1 MSYSLILSLTH
12 SLIKFMTSRRNFI
25 KKSAFATVGGM
36 MIPNFLKAFELQNL
50 GKTQENE
57 KILVIIQLSGGNDG
71 LNTVVPYR
79 NDIYYKSRPSIAIP
93 SEKVLKLNDEVG
105 LNPAMESLRNL
116 YDNGLVSV
124 INNVGYPNPDRSH
137 FRSMDIWQTASE
149 STEYLSTGWIG
160 RYLDAN
166 CTGNCVPYRAL
177 EIDDTLS
184 LSMKGEKVKALAVQD
199 TEKLYKQISGDF
211 MSKIAKNKSVD
222 EHDNVAYLYK
232 TLAETASSA
241 EFLHTKRSAAQRG
254 AAHTKIYK
262 SESEYPQGEL
272 GQRLKTISEL
282 IVSGMPTN
290 IYYVSI
296 SGFDTHFNQVNQQ
309 ERLLKNYADTV
320 NVFVND
326 LKKNN
331 KLKDVAIMTFSEFGR
346 RVKQNASGGTDHG
359 TANNIFLIGEN
370 LKRPKVLNE
379 APNLTDLDEGDLKFS
394 VDFRQIYS
402 SLLKDW
408 LKTEDKSILGKGFES
423 LGLL

>member
-1 MSYSLILSLTH
+1 MQ
-12 SLIKFMTSRRNFI
+12 SRRAFI
-25 KKSAFATVGGM
+25 EKSAFATVGGM
-36 MIPNFLKAFELQNL
+36 MIPNFLKAFEKQNL
-50 GKTQENE
+50 GQNQSTDKT
-57 KILVIIQLSGGNDG
+57 LVVIQLSGGNDG

-79 NDIYYKSRPSIAIP
+79 NDIYYKARPNIAIP

-105 LNPAMESLRNL
+105 LNPAMESLRGL
-116 YDNGLVSV
+116 YDDGLVNI

-137 FRSMDIWQTASE
+137 FRSMDIWQTASD
-149 STEYLSTGWIG
+149 STEYLNTGWIG
-160 RYLDAN
+160 RYLDAK
-166 CTGNCVPYRAL
+166 CVGNCVPYQAL

-184 LSMKGEKVKALAVQD
+184 LSMKGAKVKALSVQD
-199 TEKLYKQISGDF
+199 PEKLYKQVSANFI
-211 MSKIAKNKSVD
+211 NKVAQNKAVN

-241 EFLHTKRSAAQRG
+241 EFLHTKQHAAQ
-254 AAHTKIYK
+254 KIYK
-262 SESEYPQGEL
+262 STNQYPQGEL

-309 ERLLKNYADTV
+309 ERLLKNYADSLS
-320 NVFVND
+320 VFVND

-331 KLKDVAIMTFSEFGR
+331 KFKDVAIMTFSEFGR

-359 TANNIFLIGEN
+359 TANNVFLISDN

-379 APNLTDLDEGDLKFS
+379 APNLTDLDDGDLKFS
-394 VDFRQIYS
+394 IDFRQIYA
-402 SLLKDW
+402 SLLQDW
-408 LKTEDKSILGKGFES
+408 LKTSDNAILSKSFQS
-423 LGLL
+423 LNLL

>member
-1 MSYSLILSLTH
+1 MQ
-12 SLIKFMTSRRNFI
+12 SRRAFI
-25 KKSAFATVGGM
+25 EKSAFATVGGM
-36 MIPNFLKAFELQNL
+36 MIPNFLKAFEKQNL
-50 GKTQENE
+50 GQNQSTDKT
-57 KILVIIQLSGGNDG
+57 LVVIQLSGGNDG

-79 NDIYYKSRPSIAIP
+79 NDIYYKARPNIAIP

-105 LNPAMESLRNL
+105 LNPAMESLRGL
-116 YDNGLVSV
+116 YDNGLVNI

-137 FRSMDIWQTASE
+137 FRSMDIWQTASD
-149 STEYLSTGWIG
+149 STEYLNTGWIG
-160 RYLDAN
+160 RYLDAK
-166 CTGNCVPYRAL
+166 CVGNCVPYQAL

-184 LSMKGEKVKALAVQD
+184 LSMKGAKVKALSVQD
-199 TEKLYKQISGDF
+199 PEKLYKQVSANFI
-211 MSKIAKNKSVD
+211 NKVAQNKAVN

-241 EFLHTKRSAAQRG
+241 EFLHTKQHAAQ
-254 AAHTKIYK
+254 KIYK
-262 SESEYPQGEL
+262 STNQYPQGEL

-309 ERLLKNYADTV
+309 ERLLKNYADSLS
-320 NVFVND
+320 VFVND

-331 KLKDVAIMTFSEFGR
+331 KFKDVAIMTFSEFGR

-359 TANNIFLIGEN
+359 TANNVFLISDN

-379 APNLTDLDEGDLKFS
+379 APNLTDLDDGDLKFS
-394 VDFRQIYS
+394 IDFRQIYS
-402 SLLKDW
+402 SLLQDW
-408 LKTEDKSILGKGFES
+408 LKTSDNPILSKSFQS
-423 LGLL
+423 LNLL

>member
-1 MSYSLILSLTH
+1 
-12 SLIKFMTSRRNFI
+12 MTSRRAFI

-36 MIPNFLKAFELQNL
+36 MIPNFLKAFELQQL
-50 GKTQENE
+50 GQSQTTD

-71 LNTVVPYR
+71 LNTIVPYR

-93 SEKVLKLNDEVG
+93 SDKVLKLNDELG
-105 LNPAMESLRNL
+105 FNPALESLRGL
-116 YDNGLVSV
+116 YDNAQISI

-149 STEYLSTGWIG
+149 STEYLNTGWIG

-166 CTGNCVPYRAL
+166 CAGNCVPYQAL

-184 LSMKGEKVKALAVQD
+184 LSMKGEKVKALSVQD
-199 TEKLYKQISGDF
+199 PEKLYKQISGNF
-211 MSKIAKNKSVD
+211 INKIAQNKAVN

-241 EFLHTKRSAAQRG
+241 EFLHTKRAAAQSKTYRSI
-254 AAHTKIYK
+254 AQ
-262 SESEYPQGEL
+262 YPQGEL

-309 ERLLKNYADTV
+309 ERMLKNYAESV
-320 NVFVND
+320 NTFVND
-326 LKKNN
+326 LKKNDRF
-331 KLKDVAIMTFSEFGR
+331 KDVAILTFSEFGR

-359 TANNIFLIGEN
+359 TANNVFLMSEN

-394 VDFRQIYS
+394 VDFRQIYA

-408 LKTEDKSILGKGFES
+408 LKTDSKAILGENFQS
-423 LGLL
+423 LNLL

>member
-1 MSYSLILSLTH
+1 MQ
-12 SLIKFMTSRRNFI
+12 SRRAFI
-25 KKSAFATVGGM
+25 EKSAFATVGGM
-36 MIPNFLKAFELQNL
+36 MIPNFLKAFEKQNL
-50 GKTQENE
+50 GQNQSTDKT
-57 KILVIIQLSGGNDG
+57 LVIIQLSGGNDG

-79 NDIYYKSRPSIAIP
+79 NDIYYKARPNIAIP

-105 LNPAMESLRNL
+105 LNPAMESLRGL
-116 YDNGLVSV
+116 YDNGLVNI

-149 STEYLSTGWIG
+149 STEYLNTGWIG
-160 RYLDAN
+160 RYLDAK
-166 CTGNCVPYRAL
+166 CVGNCVPYQAL

-184 LSMKGEKVKALAVQD
+184 LSMKGAKVKALSVQD
-199 TEKLYKQISGDF
+199 PEKLYKQVSANFI
-211 MSKIAKNKSVD
+211 NKVAQNKAVN

-241 EFLHTKRSAAQRG
+241 EFLHTKQRAAQ
-254 AAHTKIYK
+254 KIYK
-262 SESEYPQGEL
+262 STNQYPQGEL

-309 ERLLKNYADTV
+309 ERLLKNYADSLS
-320 NVFVND
+320 VFVND

-331 KLKDVAIMTFSEFGR
+331 KFKDVAIMTFSEFGR

-359 TANNIFLIGEN
+359 TANNVFLISEN

-379 APNLTDLDEGDLKFS
+379 APNLTDLDDGDLKFS
-394 VDFRQIYS
+394 IDFRQIYA
-402 SLLKDW
+402 SLLQDW
-408 LKTEDKSILGKGFES
+408 LKTNDNAILSKSFQS
-423 LGLL
+423 LNLL

>member
-1 MSYSLILSLTH
+1 LLILPFFKKLN
-12 SLIKFMTSRRNFI
+12 LKIMTSRRAFI

-36 MIPNFLKAFELQNL
+36 MIPNFLKAFEMQNL
-50 GKTQENE
+50 GQSQTTD
-57 KILVIIQLSGGNDG
+57 KILVVIQLSGGNDG

-105 LNPAMESLRNL
+105 LNPAMESLRTL
-116 YDNGLVSV
+116 YDDGLVSV

-149 STEYLSTGWIG
+149 STEYLNTGWIG

-166 CTGNCVPYRAL
+166 CAGNCVPYQAL

-184 LSMKGEKVKALAVQD
+184 LSMKGEKVKALSVQD
-199 TEKLYKQISGDF
+199 PEKLYKQVSANFINQV
-211 MSKIAKNKSVD
+211 AQNKAVN

-241 EFLHTKRSAAQRG
+241 EFLHNKRVAAQSKVYRS
-254 AAHTKIYK
+254 TNQ
-262 SESEYPQGEL
+262 YPQGEL

-282 IVSGMPTN
+282 IISGMPTN

-309 ERLLKNYADTV
+309 ERLLKNYADSV
-320 NVFVND
+320 SVFVND

-331 KLKDVAIMTFSEFGR
+331 KFKDVAIMTFSEFGR

-359 TANNIFLIGEN
+359 TANNVFLIGEN

-379 APNLTDLDEGDLKFS
+379 APNLIDLDEGDLKFS
-394 VDFRQIYS
+394 VDFRQIYA
-402 SLLKDW
+402 SLLKGW
-408 LKTEDKSILGKGFES
+408 LKTSDNDILGKNFHS
-423 LGLL
+423 LSLL

>member
-1 MSYSLILSLTH
+1 
-12 SLIKFMTSRRNFI
+12 MTSRRAFI

-36 MIPNFLKAFELQNL
+36 MIPNFLKAFELQQL
-50 GKTQENE
+50 GQSQTTD

-71 LNTVVPYR
+71 LNTIVPYR

-93 SEKVLKLNDEVG
+93 SDKVLKLNDEVG
-105 LNPAMESLRNL
+105 FNPALESLRGL
-116 YDNGLVSV
+116 YDNAQMSI

-149 STEYLSTGWIG
+149 STEYLNTGWIG

-166 CTGNCVPYRAL
+166 CSGNCVPYQAL

-184 LSMKGEKVKALAVQD
+184 LSMKGEKVKALSVQD
-199 TEKLYKQISGDF
+199 PEKLYKQISGNF
-211 MSKIAKNKSVD
+211 INKIAQNKAVN

-241 EFLHTKRSAAQRG
+241 EFLHTKRAAAQSKAYRSI
-254 AAHTKIYK
+254 AQ
-262 SESEYPQGEL
+262 YPQGEL

-296 SGFDTHFNQVNQQ
+296 SGFDTHFNQLNQQ
-309 ERLLKNYADTV
+309 ERLLKNYAESV
-320 NVFVND
+320 NTFVND
-326 LKKNN
+326 LKKNDRF
-331 KLKDVAIMTFSEFGR
+331 KDVAILTFSEFGR

-359 TANNIFLIGEN
+359 TANNVFLMSEN

-394 VDFRQIYS
+394 VDFRQIYA

-408 LKTEDKSILGKGFES
+408 LKTDSKAILGENFQS
-423 LGLL
+423 LNLL

>member
-1 MSYSLILSLTH
+1 
-12 SLIKFMTSRRNFI
+12 MTSRRNFI
-25 KKSAFATVGGM
+25 KKSALATVGGM
-36 MIPNFLKAFELQNL
+36 MIPNFLKAFERQNL
-50 GKTQENE
+50 GAIQTSE
-57 KILVIIQLSGGNDG
+57 KVLVIIQLSGGNDG

-93 SEKVLKLNDEVG
+93 SEKVLKLNDDLG
-105 LNPAMESLRNL
+105 LNPAMESLRSL

-149 STEYLSTGWIG
+149 STEYLNTGWIG

-166 CTGNCVPYRAL
+166 CAGTNCIPYRAL

-184 LSMKGEKVKALAVQD
+184 LSMKGEKVKALAVED
-199 TEKLYKQISGDF
+199 PEKLYKQVTGDF
-211 MSKIAKNKSVD
+211 MSKIAKNKPAD

-241 EFLHTKRSAAQRG
+241 EFLHTRA
-254 AAHTKIYK
+254 KIYK
-262 SESEYPQGEL
+262 STSQYPQGEL
-272 GQRLKTISEL
+272 GQRLKTISGL
-282 IVSGMPTN
+282 IVSGMPTSV
-290 IYYVSI
+290 YYVSI

-309 ERLLKNYADTV
+309 ERLLRNYADSV

-326 LKKNN
+326 LKQNN
-331 KLKDVAIMTFSEFGR
+331 RFNDVAIMTFSEFGR

-359 TANNIFLIGEN
+359 TANNVFLIGEN

-379 APNLTDLDEGDLKFS
+379 APTLTDLDEGDLKFS
-394 VDFRQIYS
+394 VDFRQIYA
-402 SLLKDW
+402 SLLQDW
-408 LKTEDKSILGKGFES
+408 LKINDKTILGKNFES
-423 LGLL
+423 LSLL

>member
-1 MSYSLILSLTH
+1 MQ
-12 SLIKFMTSRRNFI
+12 SRRAFI
-25 KKSAFATVGGM
+25 EKSAFATVGGM
-36 MIPNFLKAFELQNL
+36 MIPNFLKAFEKQNL
-50 GKTQENE
+50 GQNQSTDKT
-57 KILVIIQLSGGNDG
+57 LVVIQLSGGNDG

-79 NDIYYKSRPSIAIP
+79 NDIYYKARPNIAIP

-105 LNPAMESLRNL
+105 LNPAMESLRGL
-116 YDNGLVSV
+116 YDDGLVNI

-137 FRSMDIWQTASE
+137 FRSMDIWQTASD
-149 STEYLSTGWIG
+149 STEYLNTGWIG
-160 RYLDAN
+160 RYLDAK
-166 CTGNCVPYRAL
+166 CVGNCVPYQAL

-184 LSMKGEKVKALAVQD
+184 LSMKGAKVKALSVQD
-199 TEKLYKQISGDF
+199 PEKLYKQVSANFI
-211 MSKIAKNKSVD
+211 NKVAQNKAVN

-241 EFLHTKRSAAQRG
+241 EFLHTKQHAAQ
-254 AAHTKIYK
+254 KIYK
-262 SESEYPQGEL
+262 SINQYPQGEL

-309 ERLLKNYADTV
+309 ERLLKNYADSLS
-320 NVFVND
+320 VFVND

-331 KLKDVAIMTFSEFGR
+331 KFKDVAIMTFSEFGR

-359 TANNIFLIGEN
+359 TANNVFLISDN

-379 APNLTDLDEGDLKFS
+379 APNLTDLDDGDLKFS
-394 VDFRQIYS
+394 IDFRQIYA
-402 SLLKDW
+402 SLLQDW
-408 LKTEDKSILGKGFES
+408 LKTSDNAILSKSFQS
-423 LGLL
+423 LNLL